1 MIHFPRT
8 ALAEQLVV
16 ALQGKD
22 PFGDAQNGLF
32 LTAPRRTGK
41 STFLQTDLKP
51 ALERAGVR
59 VVYVD
64 LWSAPRRNPGI
75 LVSSAIGQALQSFQ
89 GVLTKLAKSQGIS
102 KLRVGGI
109 LELDPRSVGQ
119 LDGATLP
126 AALDALQVA
135 AAAPIALIVDEAQ
148 HALTSEMG
156 EATMTALKSA
166 RDQMNSPGKV
176 RLMLIMSGSDRD
188 KLLRLVHTAAAPF
201 YGSQIKPMPVL
212 GFDFIE
218 FVAEA
223 IEKHHTA
230 LRPVNRAT
238 LLEAFQHFGARPQ
251 FFLEALGQV
260 LSPFSGGSQ
269 RPEEAVLA
277 AARDRESLDQ
287 KQMESDYLGLRPL
300 EQAVLWR
307 LLAMGAK
314 FRPYDAA
321 ALKFYS
327 SATGQRIGIAKAQKA
342 LESLRTRQPPVAWKS
357 AHGEYAVEDAAMHRW
372 FEQRSAAKLWPP
384 MPDAVEGD
392 ATLPVA
398 TATPSRR
405 RRAASRKKRGPVDR

>member
-8 ALAEQLVV
+8 ALADQLVV

-51 ALERAGVR
+51 ALERAGVL

-89 GVLTKLAKSQGIS
+89 GVLTKLAKRQGIS
-102 KLRVGGI
+102 KVRVGGM

-119 LDGATLP
+119 LEGATLP

-135 AAAPIALIVDEAQ
+135 ADAPVALIVDEAQ
-148 HALTSEMG
+148 HALTSELG

-166 RDQMNSPGKV
+166 RDQMNSPNKI

-201 YGSQIKPMPVL
+201 FGSQIKPMPVL
-212 GFDFIE
+212 GLDFIE
-218 FVAEA
+218 FVAET
-223 IEKHHTA
+223 IERDYA
-230 LRPVNRAT
+230 ELRPVNRVI

-251 FFLEALGQV
+251 FFLEALGQA
-260 LSPFSGGSQ
+260 LSPFSGSSQ
-269 RPEEAVLA
+269 RPEAAVLA
-277 AARDRESLDQ
+277 SALDRETQDQ

-307 LLAMGAK
+307 LLEMGDR

-321 ALKFYS
+321 ALKFYAS
-327 SATGQRIGIAKAQKA
+327 LTNQRIGMARAQKA
-342 LESLRTRQPPVAWKS
+342 LGSLRAREPPVVGKS

-372 FEQRSAAKLWPP
+372 FMQRSAAKLWPP
-384 MPDAVEGD
+384 MPAPPDGDEKPPTASSKTPRALSRRKRRPSD
-392 ATLPVA
+392 AT
-398 TATPSRR
+398 R
-405 RRAASRKKRGPVDR
+405 

>member
-1 MIHFPRT
+1 M
-8 ALAEQLVV
+8 V

-51 ALERAGVR
+51 ALERAGIR

-64 LWSAPRRNPGI
+64 LWSAPRRNPGM

-89 GVLTKLAKSQGIS
+89 GVLTKLARSQGIA
-102 KLRVGGI
+102 KLKVGGF
-109 LELDPRSVGQ
+109 LELDPRSVG
-119 LDGATLP
+119 LADGATLP

-135 AAAPIALIVDEAQ
+135 ADAPIALIVDEAQ

-176 RLMLIMSGSDRD
+176 RLMIVMSGSGRD

-212 GFDFIE
+212 GHDFIE
-218 FVAEA
+218 FVAKA
-223 IEKHHTA
+223 IEEQHTG
-230 LRPVNRAT
+230 LCPIDRAT
-238 LLEAFQHFGARPQ
+238 LFEAFQHFGSRPQ

-260 LSPFSGGSQ
+260 LSPFSGSSQ
-269 RPEEAVLA
+269 RPESAVLA

-287 KQMESDYLGLRPL
+287 QQMECDYLGLRPL

-307 LLAMGAK
+307 LLAMGAQY
-314 FRPYDAA
+314 RPYDAA

-327 SATGQRIGIAKAQKA
+327 SVTRQRIGIAKAQKA
-342 LESLRTRQPPVAWKS
+342 LDSLRARQPPLAWKS
-357 AHGEYAVEDAAMHRW
+357 AHGEYAVEDVAMHRW
-372 FEQRSAAKLWPP
+372 FEQRLAAKLWPP
-384 MPDAVEGD
+384 VPDAAEGD
-392 ATLPVA
+392 ATLPIG
-398 TATPSRR
+398 TATSKKRQRR
-405 RRAASRKKRGPVDR
+405 PSRKKPAS

>member
-1 MIHFPRT
+1 MVHFPRA
-8 ALAEQLVV
+8 ALADQLVA

-51 ALERAGVR
+51 ALERAGVL

-102 KLRVGGI
+102 KVKVGGI

-119 LDGATLP
+119 TEGATLP
-126 AALDALQVA
+126 VALDALQVA
-135 AAAPIALIVDEAQ
+135 AGAPVALIVDEAQ
-148 HALTSEMG
+148 HALTSELG

-212 GFDFIE
+212 GHDFIE

-223 IEKHHTA
+223 IEKQHA
-230 LRPVNRAT
+230 DLRPVNRAT

-260 LSPFSGGSQ
+260 LSPFSGSSQ
-269 RPEEAVLA
+269 RPEQAVLA
-277 AARDRESLDQ
+277 AARDRETQDQ

-327 SATGQRIGIAKAQKA
+327 SATNQRIGIAKAQKA
-342 LESLRTRQPPVAWKS
+342 LESLRAREPPVAWKS
-357 AHGEYAVEDAAMHRW
+357 AHGEYAVEDVAMHRW

-384 MPDAVEGD
+384 VPDPMEAD
-392 ATLPVA
+392 ATPLLA
-398 TATPSRR
+398 TVSPSKRHRTASRR
-405 RRAASRKKRGPVDR
+405 KRGSR

>member
-8 ALAEQLVV
+8 ALAEQLVN

-102 KLRVGGI
+102 KLKVGGI

-119 LDGATLP
+119 LEGATLP

-135 AAAPIALIVDEAQ
+135 AGAPIALIVDEAQ
-148 HALTSEMG
+148 HALTSDMG
-156 EATMTALKSA
+156 ETTMTALKSA

-212 GFDFIE
+212 GYDFIE

-223 IEKHHTA
+223 IEKQHTA

-260 LSPFSGGSQ
+260 LSPFSGSS
-269 RPEEAVLA
+269 RRLEEAVLV

-287 KQMESDYLGLRPL
+287 KQMEFDYLGLRPL
-300 EQAVLWR
+300 EQVVLWR
-307 LLAMGAK
+307 LLAMGSK

-357 AHGEYAVEDAAMHRW
+357 AHGEYAVEDVAMHRW
-372 FEQRSAAKLWPP
+372 FELRSAAKLWPP
-384 MPDAVEGD
+384 VLDAAEGD

-398 TATPSRR
+398 TAAPRR
-405 RRAASRKKRGPVDR
+405 RRAASRKKRASG

>member
-8 ALAEQLVV
+8 ALAEQLVI
-16 ALQGKD
+16 ALQGKE

-89 GVLTKLAKSQGIS
+89 SVLTKLAKSQGIS
-102 KLRVGGI
+102 KLKVGGI

-119 LDGATLP
+119 LEGATLP
-126 AALDALQVA
+126 AALDALQIA
-135 AAAPIALIVDEAQ
+135 AGAPVALIVDEAQ

-212 GFDFIE
+212 GYDFIE
-218 FVAEA
+218 FVAEG

-260 LSPFSGGSQ
+260 LSPFSGSSQ
-269 RPEEAVLA
+269 RPEEAVLV
-277 AARDRESLDQ
+277 AARDRETLDQ
-287 KQMESDYLGLRPL
+287 TQMESDYLGLRPL

-327 SATGQRIGIAKAQKA
+327 STTHQRIGIAKAQKA

-357 AHGEYAVEDAAMHRW
+357 AHGEYAVEAAAMHRW

-384 MPDAVEGD
+384 VPDAEEGD
-392 ATLPVA
+392 ATTPA
-398 TATPSRR
+398 ATPAPSKRHP
-405 RRAASRKKRGPVDR
+405 AASRRKRGSG

>member
-1 MIHFPRT
+1 MVHFPRT
-8 ALAEQLVV
+8 ALADQLVA

-51 ALERAGVR
+51 ALERAGVL

-89 GVLTKLAKSQGIS
+89 GVLAKLAKSQGIS
-102 KLRVGGI
+102 KVKVGGI
-109 LELDPRSVGQ
+109 LELDPRSVG
-119 LDGATLP
+119 LLEGATLP

-135 AAAPIALIVDEAQ
+135 ARAPVALIVDEAQ

-212 GFDFIE
+212 GHDFIE
-218 FVAEA
+218 FVGEA
-223 IEKHHTA
+223 IENQHA
-230 LRPVNRAT
+230 ELRPINRAT

-260 LSPFSGGSQ
+260 LSPFSGSSL
-269 RPEEAVLA
+269 RPEQAVLA
-277 AARDRESLDQ
+277 AARDRETQDQ

-327 SATGQRIGIAKAQKA
+327 SATHQRIGIARAQKA
-342 LESLRTRQPPVAWKS
+342 LESLRTREPPVAWKS
-357 AHGEYAVEDAAMHRW
+357 AHGEYAVEDVAMHRW

-384 MPDAVEGD
+384 APDPMEDD
-392 ATLPVA
+392 ATPLI
-398 TATPSRR
+398 TLSRSKR
-405 RRAASRKKRGPVDR
+405 HRAASRRKRGSR

>member
-8 ALAEQLVV
+8 ALAEQLVI

-51 ALERAGVR
+51 ALERASVR

-89 GVLTKLAKSQGIS
+89 GVLTKLARSQGIS
-102 KLRVGGI
+102 KLKVGGI
-109 LELDPRSVGQ
+109 LELDPRSIGQ
-119 LDGATLP
+119 LEGATLP

-135 AAAPIALIVDEAQ
+135 AGAPIALIVDEAQ

-212 GFDFIE
+212 GYDFIE

-223 IEKHHTA
+223 IENHHTA

-260 LSPFSGGSQ
+260 LSPFSGSSQ
-269 RPEEAVLA
+269 RPEEAVLV
-277 AARDRESLDQ
+277 AARDRETLDQ

-307 LLAMGAK
+307 LLAMGPK

-327 SATGQRIGIAKAQKA
+327 SAIHQRIGIAKAQKA

-384 MPDAVEGD
+384 VPDAVEGD
-392 ATLPVA
+392 ATPPGA
-398 TATPSRR
+398 TAVPSRR
-405 RRAASRKKRGPVDR
+405 HRKASRRKRGSG